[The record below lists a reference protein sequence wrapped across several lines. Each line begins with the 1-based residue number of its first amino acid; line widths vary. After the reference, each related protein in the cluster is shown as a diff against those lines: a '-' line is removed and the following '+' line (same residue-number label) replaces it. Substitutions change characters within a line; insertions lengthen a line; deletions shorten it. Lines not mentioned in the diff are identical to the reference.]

1 MSVPQE
7 KMLIPKVQLIPSGE
21 QVMEML
27 RETGALRE
35 GRFQYKDGL
44 QAQYYFQMP
53 LFMRYHGNARVLNV
67 ALSRK
72 FRKEPEVL
80 AALPNCAV
88 VAPSAGG
95 IPVAFGIREALN
107 ADQIFW
113 AEKNK
118 DGEYHFRQYFDVK
131 GLKCI
136 LVDDMVRSGAVLS
149 RVMNFIRDAGAE
161 VVACGSLVRF
171 HDAKLEIGDIPYFSL
186 LDIDVKFYKSEDWPA
201 DKAHLPVEEVWF

>member
-7 KMLIPKVQLIPSGE
+7 KMLIPKVQLIPSQE
-21 QVMEML
+21 QVREML

-35 GRFQYKDGL
+35 GRFQYPNGT
-44 QAQYYFQMP
+44 QSQYYFQMP
-53 LFMRYHGNARVLNV
+53 LAMRYHGNARVFNV
-67 ALSRK
+67 ALSRM
-72 FRKEPEVL
+72 FRREPEVL

-113 AEKNK
+113 AEKDK
-118 DGEYHFRQYFDVK
+118 KGEYHFRQYFDVK

-136 LVDDMVRSGAVLS
+136 LVDDMVRTGAVMS
-149 RVMNFIRDAGAE
+149 RVVNYIREADAE

-171 HDAKLEIGDIPYFSL
+171 HDAKLDIGDIPYFTL
-186 LDIDVKFYKSEDWPA
+186 LDIDVKFCKPEEWPA
-201 DKAHLPVEEVWF
+201 DKERLPVEEVWF

>member
-7 KMLIPKVQLIPSGE
+7 KTLVPKVQLIPSGE
-21 QVMEML
+21 QVMELL

-35 GRFQYKDGL
+35 GRFQYKNGL

-53 LFMRYHGNARVLNV
+53 LMMRYHGNARVLNV

-118 DGEYHFRQYFDVK
+118 EGEFHFRQYFDVK
-131 GLKCI
+131 GVKCI

-149 RVMNFIRDAGAE
+149 RVVKFIHDAGAE

-171 HDAKLEIGDIPYFSL
+171 HEAKLDIGDIPYFSL
-186 LDIDVKFYKSEDWPA
+186 LDIDVKFYKPEEWPA
-201 DKAHLPVEEVWF
+201 DQAHLPVEEVWF